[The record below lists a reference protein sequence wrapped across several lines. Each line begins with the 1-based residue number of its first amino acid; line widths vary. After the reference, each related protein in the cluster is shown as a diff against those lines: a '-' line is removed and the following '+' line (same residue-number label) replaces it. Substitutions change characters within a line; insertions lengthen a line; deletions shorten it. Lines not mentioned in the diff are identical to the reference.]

1 MAMAT
6 FTVRKL
12 NTRGELVT
20 SYTAQLVRW
29 LPGGVLVDARWTRPP
44 LALGYAT
51 FETGD
56 HFREVFYTDRW
67 YSIFEI
73 RSAGDALKGWYCN
86 VAEPATVHG
95 DVIDSRDL
103 ILDLWVAPDGTTT
116 VLDEDE
122 LAADT
127 TLDTATRQKARR
139 ALGELER
146 LVREHAPPFDQAFS
160 AR

>member
-1 MAMAT
+1 MAT

-20 SYTAQLVRW
+20 SYPAELVRW

-56 HFREVFYTDRW
+56 RFREAFYADRW

-73 RSAGDALKGWYCN
+73 RTAGGALKGWYCN
-86 VAEPATVHG
+86 VAEPATIR
-95 DVIDSRDL
+95 DATIASRDL

-116 VLDEDE
+116 ALDEDE

-127 TLDTATRQKARR
+127 TLDAATPLR
-139 ALGELER
+139 
-146 LVREHAPPFDQAFS
+146 
-160 AR
+160 